1 MNNFAYWILPICPRS
16 RSVPEP
22 PSFCTGW
29 IVAADWRSDWELPT
43 FLEMKDSSFKTERDV
58 EFALHL
64 PVLAM
69 VPAIEPLLAKNGK
82 NERGT

>member
-1 MNNFAYWILPICPRS
+1 LGLGFGIA
-16 RSVPEP
+16 
-22 PSFCTGW
+22 F
-29 IVAADWRSDWELPT
+29 

-69 VPAIEPLLAKNGK
+69 VPEILPVTEKKQKGAVN
-82 NERGT
+82 RGSPDAGLEVGGVRA